1 LNRREAI
8 TRLAALGAGCVLAPR
23 GLLAARAPLRVGV
36 LGDPK
41 ASWYLG
47 VQLGIEEAARTSEL
61 LGASVALEEDA
72 VPGENGPPVFIAA
85 LADASW
91 APMEDAA
98 RAGGTLLLD
107 ARTTHPLSA
116 PCSPLVFRVGVWRD
130 PAARG
135 AAPLLWHPSL
145 VRYGAKQLNDRFGAR
160 FGKPMDGGAWAGWFA
175 AKAAAEAA
183 LRTGSDDPV
192 KLAAYLASADS
203 ALDGHKGRSLTF
215 GADHRLRQP
224 FYRLN
229 DAQEAVEAD
238 WPEPTGAPTCAAGA
252 AR

>member
-8 TRLAALGAGCVLAPR
+8 TRLAALGAGCALAPR
-23 GLLAARAPLRVGV
+23 ALTAARAPLRVGV

-41 ASWYLG
+41 ASWPLG

-61 LGASVALEEDA
+61 LGASVVLEEGA
-72 VPGENGPPVFIAA
+72 VPGEGGPPVFIAA

-98 RAGGTLLLD
+98 HAGGTLLFD
-107 ARTTHPLSA
+107 ARAAHPLSA
-116 PCSPLVFRVGVWRD
+116 PCSPLVFRVGVWRE
-130 PAARG
+130 PGSG
-135 AAPLLWHPSL
+135 APAPLLWHPSL
-145 VRYGAKQLNDRFGAR
+145 VRYGAKQLNDRFSAR

-175 AKAAAEAA
+175 AKAATEAA
-183 LRTGSDDPV
+183 LRTGGDDPV

-238 WPEPTGAPTCAAGA
+238 WPEPTSPACASGA